1 MDLLLYLFLDYF
13 IQKCK
18 EKEKDERTC
27 LSPNRSN
34 PAVFDKNVRKN

>member
-18 EKEKDERTC
+18 EKVPELELLELFIK
-27 LSPNRSN
+27 S
-34 PAVFDKNVRKN
+34 